1 MKEGNRM
8 PRMIDMTG
16 WKFGELT
23 VLLRA
28 ASTSKQ
34 IKWLCRCSCGNV
46 VAVQGGN
53 LRSGHS
59 KSCGRCNMYEQ
70 EGDYIK
76 CTVHSG
82 KSFIFDKADLELVKS
97 KVWSVDK
104 NGYVLSADSK
114 LHRFIMGN
122 PDGVVDHINGNP
134 SDCRRSNLRC
144 ATQRQ
149 NTYNAGIS
157 KNSTTGYKGVCFD
170 KRRKRYMAHIHPDGK
185 TKFLGYYDN
194 PREAAMAYD
203 QAASLLFGEFARLN
217 FGGKC
222 G

>member
-1 MKEGNRM
+1 
-8 PRMIDMTG
+8 
-16 WKFGELT
+16 
-23 VLLRA
+23 
-28 ASTSKQ
+28 
-34 IKWLCRCSCGNV
+34 
-46 VAVQGGN
+46 
-53 LRSGHS
+53 
-59 KSCGRCNMYEQ
+59 MYEQ
-70 EGDYIK
+70 EGDHIK
-76 CTVHSG
+76 CTVRSG
-82 KSFIFDKADLELVKS
+82 KSFVFDKVDLELVKS

-149 NTYNAGIS
+149 NTYNAGLS
-157 KNSTTGYKGVCFD
+157 KNSSTGYKGVCFD
-170 KRRKRYMAHIHPDGK
+170 KRRKRYMAHIHPNGK
-185 TKFLGYYDN
+185 MKFLGYYDN

-217 FGGKC
+217 FGGEFDEE
-222 G
+222 